1 MHQGAVSVHSE
12 GSGRGST
19 FTVRLPVL
27 AGGAIPQAQIKSARP
42 PRGVAPRRILVVDDN
57 TDAAISLAVLL
68 EHQGHQVATAHD
80 GAEAVAKARDLRP
93 QIVFLDLGMP
103 RMGGLEAAR
112 LLRSSSGGEPMLLV
126 ALTGWGQKEDH
137 RRTLEAGFD
146 LHLLKPINGEE
157 LDKVLAAS
165 ST

>member
-1 MHQGAVSVHSE
+1 
-12 GSGRGST
+12 
-19 FTVRLPVL
+19 
-27 AGGAIPQAQIKSARP
+27 
-42 PRGVAPRRILVVDDN
+42 
-57 TDAAISLAVLL
+57 
-68 EHQGHQVATAHD
+68 
-80 GAEAVAKARDLRP
+80 
-93 QIVFLDLGMP
+93 
-103 RMGGLEAAR
+103 
-112 LLRSSSGGEPMLLV
+112 MLLV